1 MAESSEKLQVDF
13 DSISKK
19 IISEVFQKCQSELEK
34 DPDTL
39 TGIAASGIL
48 DEIMKKNARLCAEIV
63 KAFIVGFCIGVVN
76 NTHTSDS

>member
-1 MAESSEKLQVDF
+1 LAESSDKMQVNF

-48 DEIMKKNARLCAEIV
+48 DEIMKKNARLCAEIITN
-63 KAFIVGFCIGVVN
+63 FIIGF
-76 NTHTSDS
+76 